1 MAFWLRGG
9 CDVRPHGGPGGGS
22 QPPDGYPCPVTEQ
35 TTEQAG
41 GLQAPEETDHLP
53 EQVRVR
59 ADKRRRLLDSGV
71 DPYPVTL
78 PITTTIADV
87 RARYDA
93 LETGEETT
101 DEVGVAGRV
110 MYLRNTGKLCFVTL
124 QDGEG
129 NRLQAMLSR
138 AAVGEEALAA
148 FKTDVDLG
156 DHLFVHGHVGKSRRG
171 ELSVFAD
178 AWQMAAKALRP
189 LPKTYENEAGE
200 QVALSEEGRVRRRH
214 LDLIM
219 RPAARQM
226 VRTRSAVMRSLR
238 RSLDERGFLEIE
250 TPMLQVQPGGAA
262 ARPFVTHMNA
272 YDVDLYM
279 RIAPELFLKRAV
291 VGGVEKVFEI
301 NRNFRNEGAD
311 STHSPEFSMLEAYE
325 AYGSYDTMAELT
337 RDLIQRAALDG
348 LRRHHASPST
358 TAPSTT
364 SAASG
369 RRSPCSGPCRRR
381 WARRSPRPRPRP
393 RCARTPSGSASRSCR
408 TTPTASSSRSCGST
422 WSPTT
427 STRPPSSATSRS
439 TPPRSP
445 ARTAPSPGE
454 VEKWDLYVRGFEL
467 ATAYSELVDPVVQRE
482 RFEAQALA
490 AAKGDPEAMVLDE
503 DFLEAMEQGMPP
515 AGGMGMGID
524 RLLMALTGR
533 GIRETITFPLVKRAL
548 TPPGPE

>member
-1 MAFWLRGG
+1 
-9 CDVRPHGGPGGGS
+9 
-22 QPPDGYPCPVTEQ
+22 VTEQ
-35 TTEQAG
+35 TEEKSVVTTGAERDEQTHEA
-41 GLQAPEETDHLP
+41 P

-59 ADKRRRLLDSGV
+59 TEKRQRLLDSGI

-78 PITTTIADV
+78 PVTTSIAEV
-87 RARYDA
+87 RGQFSELAP
-93 LETGEETT
+93 GEETDHT
-101 DEVGVAGRV
+101 VGVAGRV
-110 MYLRNTGKLCFVTL
+110 MYLRNTGKLCFATL
-124 QDGEG
+124 QDGSG
-129 NRLQAMLSR
+129 NQLQAMLSK
-138 AAVGEEALAA
+138 AEVGEEALAA
-148 FKTDVDLG
+148 FKSDVDLG
-156 DHLFVHGHVGKSRRG
+156 DHLFVQGRVIASRRG

-178 AWQMAAKALRP
+178 SFQLAAKALRP

-219 RPAARQM
+219 RPAAREM
-226 VRTRSAVMRSLR
+226 VRTRAAVMKSLR
-238 RSLDERGFLEIE
+238 RTLDARDYVEIE

-272 YDVDLYM
+272 YDIDLYM

-337 RDLIQRAALDG
+337 RTLVQQAALDAYG
-348 LRRHHASPST
+348 ST
-358 TAPSTT
+358 TVRLEDGTDYDLGGEWAQISLFDSVSEKLGEEITPETPDSVLEAHAERLGLEIAPHYTHGKVVEELFEHLVGDDLYAPTFVRDFPVDT
-364 SAASG
+364 SPLTRAH
-369 RRSPCSGPCRRR
+369 RSKLGV
-381 WARRSPRPRPRP
+381 
-393 RCARTPSGSASRSCR
+393 
-408 TTPTASSSRSCGST
+408 
-422 WSPTT
+422 
-427 STRPPSSATSRS
+427 
-439 TPPRSP
+439 
-445 ARTAPSPGE
+445 

-482 RFEAQALA
+482 RFAAQALA
-490 AAKGDPEAMVLDE
+490 AAAGDPEAMVLDE

-524 RLLMALTGR
+524 RLLMALTGK
-533 GIRETITFPLVKRAL
+533 GIRETITFPLVKPR
-548 TPPGPE
+548 